1 MREITNAKK
10 AALSSIN
17 WLFSEIASVPF
28 VISSVTNDVIRKT
41 IGIAD
46 MVGEG
51 NPNLLLLFVNFILI
65 LKFLRKD
72 KKKWDNIFVKLSH

>member
-72 KKKWDNIFVKLSH
+72 T